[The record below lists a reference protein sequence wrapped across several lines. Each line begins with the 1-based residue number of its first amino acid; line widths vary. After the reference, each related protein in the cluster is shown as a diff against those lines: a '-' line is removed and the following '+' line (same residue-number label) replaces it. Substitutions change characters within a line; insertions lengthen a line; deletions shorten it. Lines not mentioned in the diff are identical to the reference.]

1 MKLFEGGAIGATYS
15 SSTAF
20 AELEG
25 EESEVVT
32 VETPITPERDLIA
45 YLKQTPGIS
54 RNSNKSLILNSFFI
68 YVEEEKNNFLYQNQN
83 LSDHI
88 RDLIQEYQ
96 QCDEICKTNPESP
109 TITGNDFEQETYE
122 KTIPLH
128 GDVMFHNFISV
139 IQKNPGHI
147 VR

>member
-1 MKLFEGGAIGATYS
+1 MFLKNDNRISDDEDESNSMENDIIGGFDNLNIDDKNANCGAQGGAIGATYS

-68 YVEEEKNNFLYQNQN
+68 YVEEEKIIFFTK
-83 LSDHI
+83 I
-88 RDLIQEYQ
+88 KICLIIY
-96 QCDEICKTNPESP
+96 EI
-109 TITGNDFEQETYE
+109 
-122 KTIPLH
+122 
-128 GDVMFHNFISV
+128 
-139 IQKNPGHI
+139 
-147 VR
+147 